1 MIKTLIL
8 FVVMALPILAETTIH
23 REGTEWCDIWIAKA
37 TDKKLPRVMLVGDS
51 ITKGYFKVAEKQLQG
66 KASCA
71 RFATS
76 ACVSDPAFFAQLDAM
91 FSHYQYAV
99 IHINNGLHGMGY
111 SEEEYREGYEKAL
124 QLIRKKAPKAKLILA
139 LSTPLQSTSNV
150 NKLNPRVDERN
161 RIVREL
167 AQKYG
172 ATINDLHGISKG
184 RPDYYKDP
192 YHYKPVAIDLQG
204 KRVGETV
211 KKALEQ

>member
-8 FVVMALPILAETTIH
+8 FVVMVLPILAETTIH
-23 REGTEWCDIWIAKA
+23 REGTEWCDIWITKA

-99 IHINNGLHGMGY
+99 IHFNNGLHGMGY

-124 QLIRKKAPKAKLILA
+124 QLTRKKAPKAKLILA

-184 RPDYYKDP
+184 HPEHYKDP
-192 YHYKPVAIDLQG
+192 YHFKPVAIDLQG

-211 KKALEQ
+211 KKALAQ

>member
-8 FVVMALPILAETTIH
+8 LVVMVLPIWAETTIH

-66 KASCA
+66 KASAA

-99 IHINNGLHGMGY
+99 IHFNNGLHGMGY
-111 SEEEYREGYEKAL
+111 LS
-124 QLIRKKAPKAKLILA
+124 LIHI
-139 LSTPLQSTSNV
+139 
-150 NKLNPRVDERN
+150 
-161 RIVREL
+161 
-167 AQKYG
+167 
-172 ATINDLHGISKG
+172 
-184 RPDYYKDP
+184 
-192 YHYKPVAIDLQG
+192 
-204 KRVGETV
+204 
-211 KKALEQ
+211 

>member
-1 MIKTLIL
+1 
-8 FVVMALPILAETTIH
+8 
-23 REGTEWCDIWIAKA
+23 
-37 TDKKLPRVMLVGDS
+37 
-51 ITKGYFKVAEKQLQG
+51 
-66 KASCA
+66 
-71 RFATS
+71 
-76 ACVSDPAFFAQLDAM
+76 
-91 FSHYQYAV
+91 V